1 MITSSAPGK
10 IILFGEHAVVYNR
23 PALAVPVMQ
32 VHVDV
37 EILASSRAGI
47 WIDAPAVNLHAEI
60 RTLPSNHPIA
70 SVINNLLSLFRIS
83 PLPPLEIKITST
95 IPVASGL
102 GSGAAVSVALIRA
115 LSRAL
120 SEIEGASIVH
130 PLSDEQ
136 VNHLAYEI
144 EKIHHGTPSGIDNTV
159 ITYAKPVYFIKN
171 PSAAD
176 NWDTGGKIETFKVGV
191 PFTIVIGDTGIPAPT
206 KEAVSD
212 VRRLWRMHQIHWE
225 SIFDEIGQISLM
237 ARRAIESGRPDMLGE
252 LMDHNHAFLQQMTV
266 SSPELDRLVDAA
278 RKGGALG
285 AKMSGGGR
293 GGNMIAL
300 VTPDLAEPVTRSMQE
315 AGAKNVI
322 ITKVE

>member
-1 MITSSAPGK
+1 MATSSAPGK

-23 PALAVPVMQ
+23 PALAVPVIQ

-37 EILASSRAGI
+37 EVLDSPRAGI
-47 WIDAPAVNLHAEI
+47 WIDAPDVNLHTEVG
-60 RTLPSNHPIA
+60 TLPSNHPIA
-70 SVINNLLSLFRIS
+70 SVINKFAPLSS
-83 PLPPLEIKITST
+83 PHLQTTKMGGQRGVEIKITST

-115 LSRAL
+115 LSSFLLR
-120 SEIEGASIVH
+120 

-171 PSAAD
+171 PPSSD
-176 NWDTGGKIETFKVGV
+176 NRDTGGKVETIKVGI
-191 PFTIVIGDTGIPAPT
+191 PFTIAICDTGIPALT
-206 KEAVSD
+206 KESVGD
-212 VRRLWRMHQIHWE
+212 VRKLWRMNQVHCE
-225 SIFDEIGQISLM
+225 SIFDEIGQIAFM
-237 ARRAIESGRPDMLGE
+237 GRRAIERGKPEMLGE
-252 LMDHNHAFLQQMTV
+252 LMDQNHAFLQKLTV
-266 SSPELDRLVDAA
+266 SSPELDKLVDAA
-278 RKGGALG
+278 RKAGALG

-300 VTPDLAEPVTRSMQE
+300 VTPDLAETVTRSMQE
-315 AGAKNVI
+315 AGARNVI